1 MNVNSISQST
11 IAKEVASAMRCKA
24 TARRVSVLRALLLQ
38 NSDSAYWTSLSS
50 SSKREV
56 KVVSVRGMREWSMP
70 NDTVMLAFF

>member
-24 TARRVSVLRALLLQ
+24 TERRVSVLRALLLQ